1 MIPQNDKDIIIY
13 DTVTKESVFLVKDD
27 KSEHLLLKY
36 NSPNE
41 DNKYVTLQIGDT
53 VEFQDFATISDKR
66 ISGVIKK
73 VGWSIG
79 PGGPYI
85 TCGIKVENVEF
96 GTALPFNYT
105 KSPISLTK
113 VKS

>member
-1 MIPQNDKDIIIY
+1 MIPQNNKDIIIF
-13 DTVTKESVFLVKDD
+13 DTVSKESFFLVQGD
-27 KSEHLLLKY
+27 KSERLLEKY
-36 NSPNE
+36 TNRE
-41 DNKYVTLQIGDT
+41 DGKYISLQIGDT
-53 VEFQDFATISDKR
+53 VEFQDFVTISNKNLT
-66 ISGVIKK
+66 GVIKK

-85 TCGIKVENVEF
+85 TCGIKVDKAKF
-96 GTALPFNYT
+96 GTALLYNYT